1 VPVRRFLALGVAG
14 AAAGIALWR
23 SWSAGPAERVDLYFE
38 DGSMVSLTPA
48 AEDAE
53 RLLALARDVL
63 AAARS

>member
-1 VPVRRFLALGVAG
+1 MRRLFALGIAG
-14 AAAGIALWR
+14 AAAGVALWR
-23 SWSAGPAERVDLYFE
+23 SRRSGPAERVDLHFE

-48 AEDAE
+48 AGDAE

>member
-1 VPVRRFLALGVAG
+1 MRRLLALGLAG
-14 AAAGIALWR
+14 AAAGVAVWR
-23 SWSAGPAERVDLYFE
+23 RRNAGSQERVDLHFA

-53 RLLALARDVL
+53 RLLALAREVL